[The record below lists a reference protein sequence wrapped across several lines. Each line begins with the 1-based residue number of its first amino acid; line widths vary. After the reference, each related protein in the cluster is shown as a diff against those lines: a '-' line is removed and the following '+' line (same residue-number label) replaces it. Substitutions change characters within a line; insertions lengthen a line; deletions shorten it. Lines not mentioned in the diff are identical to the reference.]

1 MLTALRLV
9 GHVATVDAAIAEPIA
24 GYTLVDGLALE
35 LVVGTRVHCV
45 SIVVEVVVELLP
57 FISCV
62 QRGGRGSV
70 YANTAIL
77 TAEGGCL
84 VGAVFTV
91 VLLIATPFVG
101 DTIAAVAAEMVR

>member
-1 MLTALRLV
+1 M
-9 GHVATVDAAIAEPIA
+9 
-24 GYTLVDGLALE
+24 
-35 LVVGTRVHCV
+35 C
-45 SIVVEVVVELLP
+45 S
-57 FISCV
+57 
-62 QRGGRGSV
+62 GGKGECLCKYGV
-70 YANTAIL
+70 L

>member
-1 MLTALRLV
+1 MCR
-9 GHVATVDAAIAEPIA
+9 E
-24 GYTLVDGLALE
+24 
-35 LVVGTRVHCV
+35 
-45 SIVVEVVVELLP
+45 
-57 FISCV
+57 
-62 QRGGRGSV
+62 GGGGGV

>member
-1 MLTALRLV
+1 MRLV

-45 SIVVEVVVELLP
+45 SIVVEVVVELLL

-62 QRGGRGSV
+62 QRGGVV